1 MSLSVGF
8 AMVALVASVILLRFK
23 RRYLPIIAVVASGIE
38 VAIAFGLVKLSI
50 AGLPLMLILGAVLT
64 AMGVIIFMKVNTKLM
79 LAASTILT
87 FIGVIQLLVALGAV
101 GGL

>member
-8 AMVALVASVILLRFK
+8 AIVALVASVILLQFK
-23 RRYLPIIAVVASGIE
+23 RRYFPIIAVVASGVE

-87 FIGVIQLLVALGAV
+87 FIGVVQLLAALGAV